1 MIQLCNIYFSVA
13 HHQTQLV
20 AQLCQVFLHPQL
32 QVPAMELVLA
42 FLLHHH
48 RHQHHFHPNILLDSP
63 LLAYFP
69 GMFHLMSLTIT
80 YMVILFFLCLE
91 LIEKFIFESYFSY
104 PALFPK
110 FHGAM
115 GGHHGHPGGLLGAA
129 AAAAAMSAAG
139 SMPMGRPHGLGA
151 GAPPVPP
158 LDDDDVKGTI
168 DKMMTSHIF

>member
-1 MIQLCNIYFSVA
+1 M
-13 HHQTQLV
+13 
-20 AQLCQVFLHPQL
+20 
-32 QVPAMELVLA
+32 
-42 FLLHHH
+42 
-48 RHQHHFHPNILLDSP
+48 
-63 LLAYFP
+63 
-69 GMFHLMSLTIT
+69 
-80 YMVILFFLCLE
+80 
-91 LIEKFIFESYFSY
+91 
-104 PALFPK
+104 FPK

-168 DKMMTSHIF
+168 DTMMTSHIKDFRKFLLKT